1 MKTRRSHTSHDRRQ
15 CESRPKYRASPY
27 LPAGKQMGHL
37 HPRPKKFGGTMNP
50 PGQAENTATTTISWQ
65 MEPAMTRTKVD
76 PHRSWPR
83 LLAVGNYPCGTRPS
97 QVSAPRNPVANLP
110 SMESAR
116 SRLSPALGVAILTPK
131 R

>member
-1 MKTRRSHTSHDRRQ
+1 MATRLTSRVFPLATVSSQRLVRMKTRRSHTRHDRRQ

-65 MEPAMTRTKVD
+65 MEPAMTRTMVD

-83 LLAVGNYPCGTRPS
+83 LLD
-97 QVSAPRNPVANLP
+97 
-110 SMESAR
+110 
-116 SRLSPALGVAILTPK
+116 
-131 R
+131 